1 MASENNFVSC
11 VLKLPSV
18 LDGSESKGRFFN
30 KTNRFESIR
39 VTNRID
45 SNREFECSSCG
56 TAPSVC
62 VCVCVC
68 A

>member
-30 KTNRFESIR
+30 KTNRFES
-39 VTNRID
+39 RI
-45 SNREFECSSCG
+45 G
-56 TAPSVC
+56 ML
-62 VCVCVC
+62 
-68 A
+68 